1 VTDDTDRLA
10 ARLDAVERAL
20 TDGETDLQDLDD
32 AAALAD
38 RVARLEARVD
48 DLERTQERLDGAVQ
62 AVRGYAGAV
71 RAVNRTV
78 ERRADAALA
87 AVDRLAADEPV
98 DLDLPDAETDGP
110 HRASGTDD
118 LHRASEAD
126 DPDRASETDVPP
138 TGEGPADTAERG
150 RTGGPCGADAEAGDD
165 AADET
170 SDDATRDTF
179 AARVR
184 DLL

>member
-1 VTDDTDRLA
+1 MTDDTDRLA

-20 TDGETDLQDLDD
+20 TDGETDLQHLDD

-38 RVARLEARVD
+38 RVARLESRVE
-48 DLERTQERLDGAVQ
+48 DLERTQDRLDGAVQ

-71 RAVNRTV
+71 RAVNRAV

-87 AVDRLAADEPV
+87 AVDRLAADEPT
-98 DLDLPDAETDGP
+98 DLDLPDPAADDRHGACEADALPTGEEPTGTAGSDV
-110 HRASGTDD
+110 TDD
-118 LHRASEAD
+118 PAGD
-126 DPDRASETDVPP
+126 DPDA
-138 TGEGPADTAERG
+138 
-150 RTGGPCGADAEAGDD
+150 ADAGP
-165 AADET
+165 
-170 SDDATRDTF
+170 SDDGARRDAF

>member
-71 RAVNRTV
+71 RAVNRAV

-118 LHRASEAD
+118 LHRASE
-126 DPDRASETDVPP
+126 TDVPP

-150 RTGGPCGADAEAGDD
+150 RTGDPCGADAEAGDD

-170 SDDATRDTF
+170 SDDATRDAF